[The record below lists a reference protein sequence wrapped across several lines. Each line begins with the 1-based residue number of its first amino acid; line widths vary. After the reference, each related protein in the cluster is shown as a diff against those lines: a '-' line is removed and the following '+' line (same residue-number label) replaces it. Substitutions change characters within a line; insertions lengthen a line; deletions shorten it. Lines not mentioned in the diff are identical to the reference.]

1 MKKALEIEKLYARR
15 GAFWLKDVNLVIEEE
30 KIHAVTGKSGS
41 GKSTL
46 IRAVGGAV
54 RPGAACIRYFGQEMY
69 ENERE
74 IRTRMSV
81 VYDTPNFNIELKPDG
96 LVKELCKFEP
106 WFDQSRYVQMMSEM
120 ELNRQIKVK
129 LYSEGQQRKLMLILA
144 LCRNPELLVMDEA
157 TSGMD
162 RASRAAMWKLIVD
175 YRQKNPLS
183 VLFTTHHEEELYVAD
198 RIWQVEDGRIE
209 PSVL

>member
-1 MKKALEIEKLYARR
+1 MELEASGLQIGYGEHVIVNQMDVSIAR
-15 GAFWLKDVNLVIEEE
+15 D
-30 KIHAVTGKSGS
+30 KITTIIGPNGS

-46 IRAVGGAV
+46 IRVVGGAV
-54 RPGAACIRYFGQEMY
+54 RPETGCIRYFGKEMY

-74 IRTRMSV
+74 IRKRMSV
-81 VYDTPNFNIELKPDG
+81 VYDSPNFNIELKPDG
-96 LVKELCKFEP
+96 LVRELCKFEP
-106 WFDQSRYVQMMSEM
+106 WFDQPRYVQMMSEM

-144 LCRNPELLVMDEA
+144 LCRKPELLVMDEA

-198 RIWQVEDGRIE
+198 RIWQVEDGRIG